1 MLDKKI
7 LRRPFFYDWEVD
19 NDIVYFSMCYYNALC
34 KANLNNDQVEII
46 GTFPGVP
53 YEKGNEY
60 FGIYRYENYLLLGP
74 IKSTDDFFVYDT
86 LHSQFFKIPNEGE
99 NRFYSI
105 RVFAKDHCLYIVTM
119 KTAQVN
125 RIDLKDFSAK
135 CVMHNEFEVDNAQV
149 INVERVDDLLYIPVN
164 QKKKL
169 IIFSIEKGEYS
180 YCRFPSNVS
189 AISTIDYYDGRFW
202 ITGEEKKIFAW
213 DVDEKEAQEIVDFP
227 DDIRLFFSRN
237 NWFENSFI
245 YNDCLWLFPAYA
257 DLILKYNILTKRLE
271 KFEISGEEEDPEKI
285 DEELRSG
292 RQFASKYNVVK
303 RYGNRA
309 FFFSSKT
316 RIFYE
321 INLQTNKLYKHDFKM
336 IYLYNNQIYPLVGNE
351 IMSEIRYEL
360 EGLIRIL
367 TKKVTNIS
375 VKKEQIIGNII
386 YDRIS
391 KDNK

>member
-1 MLDKKI
+1 M
-7 LRRPFFYDWEVD
+7 
-19 NDIVYFSMCYYNALC
+19 
-34 KANLNNDQVEII
+34 
-46 GTFPGVP
+46 
-53 YEKGNEY
+53 
-60 FGIYRYENYLLLGP
+60 
-74 IKSTDDFFVYDT
+74 
-86 LHSQFFKIPNEGE
+86 
-99 NRFYSI
+99 
-105 RVFAKDHCLYIVTM
+105 
-119 KTAQVN
+119 
-125 RIDLKDFSAK
+125 
-135 CVMHNEFEVDNAQV
+135 
-149 INVERVDDLLYIPVN
+149 
-164 QKKKL
+164 
-169 IIFSIEKGEYS
+169 
-180 YCRFPSNVS
+180 
-189 AISTIDYYDGRFW
+189 
-202 ITGEEKKIFAW
+202 
-213 DVDEKEAQEIVDFP
+213 
-227 DDIRLFFSRN
+227 
-237 NWFENSFI
+237 
-245 YNDCLWLFPAYA
+245 
-257 DLILKYNILTKRLE
+257 ILKYNILTKRLE

>member
-213 DVDEKEAQEIVDFP
+213 DVDEKEAQEIVDFRTIL
-227 DDIRLFFSRN
+227 DYFSQEITGLKIALFIMTVCGCF
-237 NWFENSFI
+237 
-245 YNDCLWLFPAYA
+245 LL
-257 DLILKYNILTKRLE
+257 
-271 KFEISGEEEDPEKI
+271 
-285 DEELRSG
+285 
-292 RQFASKYNVVK
+292 
-303 RYGNRA
+303 
-309 FFFSSKT
+309 
-316 RIFYE
+316 
-321 INLQTNKLYKHDFKM
+321 M
-336 IYLYNNQIYPLVGNE
+336 QI
-351 IMSEIRYEL
+351 
-360 EGLIRIL
+360 
-367 TKKVTNIS
+367 
-375 VKKEQIIGNII
+375 
-386 YDRIS
+386 
-391 KDNK
+391 